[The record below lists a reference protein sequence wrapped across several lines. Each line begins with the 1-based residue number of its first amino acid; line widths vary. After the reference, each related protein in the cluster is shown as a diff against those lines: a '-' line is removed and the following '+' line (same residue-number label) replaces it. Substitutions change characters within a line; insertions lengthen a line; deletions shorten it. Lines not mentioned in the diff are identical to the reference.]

1 MNEPKYYFARSK
13 LVIVTDIN
21 KLGPAYC
28 AEIGAVYHAFQW
40 SEAREDY
47 FLKSTAT
54 YKGQGV
60 WTDET
65 TGEDLSLDFKWAHY
79 LVKKK

>member
-1 MNEPKYYFARSK
+1 MINQFGVTGDK
-13 LVIVTDIN
+13 LKN
-21 KLGPAYC
+21 GEFQHY
-28 AEIGAVYHAFQW
+28 EISLNGVWAGDVY
-40 SEAREDY
+40 
-47 FLKSTAT
+47 KT
-54 YKGQGV
+54 YLGV